1 MIPKMNLAIVGGD
14 SMISDIFRVGDD
26 AYSVNVQVVVDD
38 QGRGI
43 VDDQGRLLVTHRRP
57 KAIIDHLGR
66 ALVDN
71 TGKYL
76 VAI

>member
-1 MIPKMNLAIVGGD
+1 MIPEMTLAIVGD
-14 SMISDIFRVGDD
+14 NSMISRIFAVGEDD
-26 AYSVNVQVVVDD
+26 ESVNVQVITDD
-38 QGRGI
+38 LGRGI
-43 VDDQGRLLVTHRRP
+43 IDDQGRLLVTHRRP

-71 TGKYL
+71 AGKYL